1 MSTSMT
7 PNTAIALNRYSGS
20 VWRRN
25 FTVWRKLMWPSL
37 TTNVLDPLI
46 FLFAFGYGL
55 GAVVEQIG
63 GLDYLTFVVPGM
75 MCYAAMFAASFES
88 TISTYARFSLQR
100 TWDAILATPVTL
112 TELMLGEMLWAAT
125 KGMFS
130 ACCVIVV
137 GTVWGGV
144 PNLAGALLA
153 LPVLALG
160 ALCFASCGLVTTA
173 HAKTWDIFAYYF
185 TFWVTPMF
193 VFSGTFFEVTRFPWF
208 IQAIAWLLPMT
219 HLIAV
224 VRPLTAGVALDPLAA
239 SGHLFYVAA
248 LAVAAFALARHRFG
262 RRLFD

>member
-1 MSTSMT
+1 MT
-7 PNTAIALNRYSGS
+7 ARIAVLALNRYSIA

-25 FTVWRKLMWPSL
+25 VIVWRRLIWPSL

-63 GLDYLTFVVPGM
+63 GMDYLTFVVPGM
-75 MCYAAMFAASFES
+75 MCYAAMFAASFEA

-112 TELMLGEMLWAAT
+112 TELMLGEMMWAAS

-130 ACCVIVV
+130 ACCVIVI
-137 GTVWGGV
+137 GTLWGGV
-144 PNLAGALLA
+144 PHLVGALLA
-153 LPVLALG
+153 LPVIAIG
-160 ALCFASCGLVTTA
+160 AVCFACCGLVATA
-173 HAKTWDIFAYYF
+173 HAKTWDLFAYFF

-208 IQAIAWLLPMT
+208 VQAFSWVLPMT

-224 VRPLTAGVALDPLAA
+224 VRPLVAGTAVDTAA
-239 SGHLFYVAA
+239 IAGHLLYVAA
-248 LAVAAFALARHRFG
+248 LAAAAFALARFRFG
-262 RRLFD
+262 RRMFG